1 MRIPGLRN
9 GSALLLR
16 SGAFLLTVGV
26 LLIWGPPVGFNA
38 DLPPERGAIPGETTV
53 DFDQGVRLALKQS
66 PFLVKSG
73 LEIQIRRLNE
83 TDALSD
89 FTPSVTLRTRFFVNE
104 PTQAGRSYRAYAL
117 DFISEN
123 YNPVAAYF
131 SLQAQKLFTRVAVLS
146 HMKVIAEGLHRLG
159 RSFLELDT
167 LKKMAEYQEEIL
179 ELGRKNFLYAEQ
191 RQGLGE
197 ATTLE
202 VNLSRQE
209 LEVAKA
215 EKGRLASAQNRTQE
229 AVKSWLG
236 LPPAHK
242 LHFSLK
248 PTRQQVLGPGAASP
262 GHLEEAQGRSLD
274 LKLQALKKELQ
285 EYNIMLAKAQLLP
298 TLYMGVQNPD
308 PLSNLDSSGYFFSLG
323 FTFPVWDGFKRVRN
337 VSRQKIVLRQYEA
350 EHQEKE
356 MEFGLKWREILEQLQ
371 AAAVAHKAALAQV
384 ELARLKDRQSE
395 IRYYQGGEPFSVF
408 LEGKRGLWEAKKN
421 AALKSLEYDLAQ
433 LAVRHLSGE
442 LVSRYVDE
450 ASWQK

>member
-1 MRIPGLRN
+1 
-9 GSALLLR
+9 
-16 SGAFLLTVGV
+16 
-26 LLIWGPPVGFNA
+26 
-38 DLPPERGAIPGETTV
+38 V

-66 PFLVKSG
+66 PFLIKSG
-73 LEIQIRRLNE
+73 LEIQLRRLNE

-89 FTPSVTLRTRFFVNE
+89 FAPSVTLRTRFFVNE
-104 PTQAGRSYRAYAL
+104 PTQSGRSNRTYAL

-131 SLQAQKLFTRVAVLS
+131 SLQAQKLITRVAVLS

-167 LKKMAEYQEEIL
+167 LKKIADCQEEIL
-179 ELGRKNFLYAEQ
+179 ELGRKNLVYTEQ
-191 RQGLGE
+191 RQSQGE
-197 ATTLE
+197 GTTLE

-209 LEVAKA
+209 LEVARA
-215 EKGRLASAQNRTQE
+215 EKDRLAGAQGRIRE

-248 PTRQQVLGPGAASP
+248 PSRSQVLGPGDGSP
-262 GHLEEAQGRSLD
+262 GRMEEAQGRSLD
-274 LKLQALKKELQ
+274 LKMQTLKKELQ
-285 EYNIMLAKAQLLP
+285 AYNIMLAKAQLLP

-308 PLSNLDSSGYFFSLG
+308 PLSNLDSSGYFVSLG

-350 EHQEKE
+350 EYQEKE
-356 MEFGLKWREILEQLQ
+356 MEFSQKRREALEQLQ
-371 AAAVAHKAALAQV
+371 TAAAAHKAALAQV

-408 LEGKRGLWEAKKN
+408 LEGKKGLWEAQKN
-421 AALKSLEYDLAQ
+421 AALKSLEHDLAQ

-450 ASWQK
+450 LSWQK